1 MREFSSKP
9 EVTKLEIVLDGKP
22 VYVRSLMAGDK
33 VRLADMQGEL
43 AALASKVKAQA
54 ANDEAE
60 SLGEAAQSV
69 LSKDQYKA
77 WVAYMY
83 EEVFLRLCDGNGK
96 RRFDSSKEG
105 RKAFDALPSDFV
117 EAVYSETHA
126 VLADDEEDAEK
137 NS

>member
-43 AALASKVKAQA
+43 AALASKVKVQA
-54 ANDEAE
+54 ANDDAE
-60 SLGEAAQSV
+60 SLGEAAQAV

-77 WVAYMY
+77 WVSYMY

-96 RRFDSSKEG
+96 RRFND
-105 RKAFDALPSDFV
+105 RKAFDDLPSDFV
-117 EAVYSETHA
+117 EAVYSEAHA
-126 VLADDEEDAEK
+126 ILKEDEEDAEK

>member
-54 ANDEAE
+54 ANDDNE
-60 SLGEAAQSV
+60 SIGEAAQSV

-77 WVAYMY
+77 WVSYMY

-96 RRFDSSKEG
+96 RRFND
-105 RKAFDALPSDFV
+105 RKAFDDLPSDFV